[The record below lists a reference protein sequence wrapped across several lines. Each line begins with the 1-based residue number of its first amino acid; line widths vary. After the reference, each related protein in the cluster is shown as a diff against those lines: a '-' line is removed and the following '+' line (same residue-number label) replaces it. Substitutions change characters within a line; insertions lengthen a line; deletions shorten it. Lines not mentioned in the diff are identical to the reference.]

1 MHRRTWLDRASALIA
16 GALVCAGLAAC
27 SVDDDASAQSA
38 ADAREGA
45 YDYPAVDFAGDPQ
58 ANLELLRVPDD
69 VLDEM
74 STQALVW
81 SVLDFP
87 YVGNAFASS
96 QANGEV
102 AFLAGQCDA
111 LAALLG
117 RDDAAAAV
125 DAVRAEYVEGGDAGA
140 DELGELKTT
149 LLDLIAA
156 EVAPD

>member
-1 MHRRTWLDRASALIA
+1 MC
-16 GALVCAGLAAC
+16 VGLAAC
-27 SVDDDASAQSA
+27 TGDDGGTGRSA
-38 ADAREGA
+38 ADARDEA
-45 YDYPAVDFAGDPQ
+45 YDYPAVDVSDDPA

-69 VLDEM
+69 VLDDL
-74 STQALVW
+74 STEALVW

-125 DAVRAEYVEGGDAGA
+125 DAVRAEYVEGGSADA
-140 DELGELKTT
+140 DEFGELKVR
-149 LLDLIAA
+149 LLDLVAA
-156 EVAPD
+156 EVGRG